1 MQYFTRIFL
10 SKYVPCFDILDLFA
24 KYLTKFQF
32 HRAFWHTLSAA
43 ILLKSCFKQVG
54 AYQQG
59 ISLGI
64 LYPNTDEYS
73 LYMIL
78 LRTKLLLLGWGT
90 RNFHCAFDQRALT
103 MPSSLRI
110 PFICEITLKKKKKK
124 ICSFKQTL
132 FLTKKKTMTTV
143 LQLCSDTLKQR
154 RIDFSAVLCLQVL
167 LHKLDNI
174 VTGG

>member
-32 HRAFWHTLSAA
+32 HRTFWHTLSAA

-78 LRTKLLLLGWGT
+78 LRTKPLLLGWGT

-103 MPSSLRI
+103 MPSRLRI
-110 PFICEITLKKKKKK
+110 PFICKITLKKNNNK
-124 ICSFKQTL
+124 
-132 FLTKKKTMTTV
+132 
-143 LQLCSDTLKQR
+143 
-154 RIDFSAVLCLQVL
+154 SAVLS
-167 LHKLDNI
+167 KLFFWPKRKQWQLCCSF
-174 VTGG
+174 VQTR